1 MSRRIYNKR
10 VQKTKTKR
18 TRPKITYKKTRTKKN
33 RKIGGVYID
42 PNYGITNPYP
52 FVDLHD

>member
-10 VQKTKTKR
+10 VKKTKTKR
-18 TRPKITYKKTRTKKN
+18 TRPKITYKKTRTKRY

-52 FVDLHD
+52 FVDPHD

>member
-10 VQKTKTKR
+10 VQKTKTKTKR
-18 TRPKITYKKTRTKKN
+18 TKPVHKKTRTKRY

-42 PNYGITNPYP
+42 PNYGITNEYP
-52 FVDLHD
+52 FVDPHD